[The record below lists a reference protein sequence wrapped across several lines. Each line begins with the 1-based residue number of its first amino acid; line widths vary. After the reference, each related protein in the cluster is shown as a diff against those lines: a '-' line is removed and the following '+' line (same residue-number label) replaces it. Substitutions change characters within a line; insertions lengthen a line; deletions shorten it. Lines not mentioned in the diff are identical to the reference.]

1 MDSQSDCQQ
10 CGILLS
16 STLLGSLIKQ
26 QAKIEKS
33 NNRRVVC
40 VTCFSLNGCK
50 YFPTQDESPLSERVR
65 TEIAHQPAKED
76 KSTGESAILATVKI
90 ATGTLPTDLR
100 KRARFDLSKRGRL
113 GRPNS
118 LKVDGESLY
127 ECPIC
132 GDPCAR
138 TRNHGK
144 SLDDVVAHMCDT
156 DCYNSFESK
165 Y

>member
-1 MDSQSDCQQ
+1 VAQSICEQ
-10 CGILLS
+10 CAISIS
-16 STLLGSLIKQ
+16 STLASSIVIQ
-26 QAKIEKS
+26 QKKLEKS
-33 NNRRVVC
+33 TNRRLVC

-50 YFPTQDESPLSERVR
+50 YFPKQDESPLSERVK
-65 TEIAHQPAKED
+65 EELAHIPEKSDVSTKE
-76 KSTGESAILATVKI
+76 SQILAVVKK
-90 ATGTLPTDLR
+90 ATGTLPTDTR

-127 ECPIC
+127 ECPVC

-165 Y
+165 I